1 MDTRGV
7 NINKLGGCSRIN
19 SQQRMPGGL
28 RFVRSNAQLLP
39 NEFVQQRRL
48 TYIRLSGYRYGAA
61 FSFQASV
68 LYQIVW
74 LYESLPFVLQQGVV
88 RREWLLPF
96 QELQRSCRANG
107 ELP

>member
-61 FSFQASV
+61 FSFQAV
-68 LYQIVW
+68 GQ
-74 LYESLPFVLQQGVV
+74 PV
-88 RREWLLPF
+88 R
-96 QELQRSCRANG
+96 S
-107 ELP
+107 